1 MERQVSPFTFHSRQ
15 RKFLQWRDLLF
26 SVDGKGCVHRPPPS
40 FCDVFTHGNLPSL
53 ASPFSIA
60 LQSLLFSFLSILY
73 PFPPGRIIV
82 RVPYSFAAKA
92 PLKKRAAMK
101 IAIPFL
107 SLDRIIS
114 LSKIYLSFAS
124 LSTSF
129 VRREILLVFEMWSQI
144 VWMTMMMLGI
154 FRNNRNTSLIS
165 MNKLQKLISSLTSSC
180 FHHFIL
186 CCDLSKKKKQNGW
199 KLRDYKNNKK
209 KKNWHGTHS
218 HCTSIFSKI
227 PFIIIFQTTASQFE
241 KANFTHPPTPFLF
254 FPPPPPLFSSVA
266 RRGQKASDEQNGRT
280 RL

>member
-1 MERQVSPFTFHSRQ
+1 
-15 RKFLQWRDLLF
+15 
-26 SVDGKGCVHRPPPS
+26 
-40 FCDVFTHGNLPSL
+40 
-53 ASPFSIA
+53 
-60 LQSLLFSFLSILY
+60 
-73 PFPPGRIIV
+73 
-82 RVPYSFAAKA
+82 
-92 PLKKRAAMK
+92 
-101 IAIPFL
+101 
-107 SLDRIIS
+107 
-114 LSKIYLSFAS
+114 
-124 LSTSF
+124 
-129 VRREILLVFEMWSQI
+129 
-144 VWMTMMMLGI
+144 
-154 FRNNRNTSLIS
+154 

-266 RRGQKASDEQNGRT
+266 RRGQKASDEQNAGERVCKKDREREREREKKHVETIERVSSSLFRNERVKRLVRCWRVVSLLAGKIKYSERVYDACMDAFDCLPLAALMNQQFLCVHGGLSPEIHNLEDIRKVST
-280 RL
+280 RE